1 MTVFTSAL
9 QDAAILLSLFS
20 PRQDVWFGA
29 PVPRTFA
36 WLLSELV
43 LLSALILSVMTSDRH
58 HFILHYP
65 VDTAASGATL
75 LSLPASKSQAGWSPL
90 LRDVYHTITLS
101 GEGPTVTLGLMEL
114 LKPWRCKLWQ
124 IRRQEVT
131 IINRRDKKR
140 KKEKSKNNKGH
151 KLLSASQRAAGLTTK
166 RLLLPPETFLFE
178 AVKVTYLKM
187 DGLLWL
193 WRIFLERLIHPRS
206 YAAGAATRHTSV
218 SHRKWVWAKPYS
230 TYIRSL
236 TPPPP
241 TLVSHP

>member
-1 MTVFTSAL
+1 MTKKCGVIFGVWQS
-9 QDAAILLSLFS
+9 DGGERLSSPLKHLFNITKWQSS
-20 PRQDVWFGA
+20 PQCYKTPPHCCHCFLPDKMFDS
-29 PVPRTFA
+29 VPRPFA

-124 IRRQEVT
+124 IQCQEVT
-131 IINRRDKKR
+131 IINRRDKKKKR
-140 KKEKSKNNKGH
+140 K
-151 KLLSASQRAAGLTTK
+151 
-166 RLLLPPETFLFE
+166 
-178 AVKVTYLKM
+178 
-187 DGLLWL
+187 
-193 WRIFLERLIHPRS
+193 
-206 YAAGAATRHTSV
+206 
-218 SHRKWVWAKPYS
+218 
-230 TYIRSL
+230 
-236 TPPPP
+236 
-241 TLVSHP
+241 

>member
-29 PVPRTFA
+29 PVPRPFA

-101 GEGPTVTLGLMEL
+101 GEGPTVTPGLMEL

-140 KKEKSKNNKGH
+140 KKKKVK
-151 KLLSASQRAAGLTTK
+151 TTK
-166 RLLLPPETFLFE
+166 
-178 AVKVTYLKM
+178 
-187 DGLLWL
+187 
-193 WRIFLERLIHPRS
+193 
-206 YAAGAATRHTSV
+206 ATNCCQPH
-218 SHRKWVWAKPYS
+218 KEQ
-230 TYIRSL
+230 L
-236 TPPPP
+236 G
-241 TLVSHP
+241 